1 MTQDSAVEDIV
12 HRHAKAIV
20 TMDIG
25 QIMNDLMPD
34 AMMKLQQ
41 EAGGGTAMQINSYE
55 LLGNSRDGD
64 DYLYDVKYI
73 GPQSFT
79 VRARWSRV
87 GPEWKIIDADIIAV
101 DTVVL
106 IRHFQVLVQ
115 TWSLACAP
123 FKADRRQRT
132 ALGAQELR

>member
-1 MTQDSAVEDIV
+1 MTQESAVDDIV

-20 TMDIG
+20 SMDIG

-41 EAGGGTAMQINSYE
+41 EAGGGTAMQINGYE
-55 LLGNSRDGD
+55 VLGSSRDGD

-79 VRARWSRV
+79 VRARWSRI
-87 GPEWKIIDADIIAV
+87 GDEWKIVDADSIA
-101 DTVVL
+101 
-106 IRHFQVLVQ
+106 R
-115 TWSLACAP
+115 
-123 FKADRRQRT
+123 
-132 ALGAQELR
+132 E

>member
-1 MTQDSAVEDIV
+1 MTQDAGIEDIV

-34 AMMKLQQ
+34 AMLKLQQ
-41 EAGGGTAMQINSYE
+41 EAGGGAAIQINGYE
-55 LLGNSRDGD
+55 VVGHSQEGS

-79 VRARWSRV
+79 VRARWSQI
-87 GPEWKIIDADIIAV
+87 GPEWKIVDADIVA
-101 DTVVL
+101 
-106 IRHFQVLVQ
+106 R
-115 TWSLACAP
+115 
-123 FKADRRQRT
+123 
-132 ALGAQELR
+132 E

>member
-1 MTQDSAVEDIV
+1 MTQDSAVEEV
-12 HRHAKAIV
+12 VQRHAKAIV
-20 TMDIG
+20 TMDIA

-41 EAGGGTAMQINSYE
+41 AAGGGTAMQINSYE
-55 LLGNSRDGD
+55 VLGSSRDGD

-87 GPEWKIIDADIIAV
+87 GPEWKIIDADVIA
-101 DTVVL
+101 
-106 IRHFQVLVQ
+106 R
-115 TWSLACAP
+115 
-123 FKADRRQRT
+123 
-132 ALGAQELR
+132 E

>member
-41 EAGGGTAMQINSYE
+41 EAGGGTALQINDYE
-55 LLGNSRDGD
+55 VLGGSQDGD

-87 GPEWKIIDADIIAV
+87 GSEWKIVDADIIA
-101 DTVVL
+101 
-106 IRHFQVLVQ
+106 R
-115 TWSLACAP
+115 
-123 FKADRRQRT
+123 
-132 ALGAQELR
+132 E